1 MHDTDLNRSKIINVN
16 DFIFKQNLE
25 FYPNL
30 RGISCEDNVI
40 TWVKDGTVVASTPL
54 TFDLRVLPGDAWLVT
69 PAEFISIIKLN
80 KECKGLYN
88 FIDLIQTHCFDTFP
102 RPELSKDNTNNDL
115 EAQIKKYMHLY
126 FTAKESNKLTEDNV
140 TILSQVGNNIA
151 VLPEESY
158 LKSLINSEIDKYFAA
173 TKELGKNIETADEL
187 KQGPVRA
194 LVKKEETPKSS
205 RAAFINVAVL
215 LYGIL
220 NIGIILA
227 IALMK

>member
-1 MHDTDLNRSKIINVN
+1 MNNGNINASKIINVN

-30 RGISCEDNVI
+30 KGLQCQDNII
-40 TWVKDGTVVASTPL
+40 TLTKNGTIVATEAL

-69 PAEFISIIKLN
+69 PEEFINIIRLN
-80 KECKGLYN
+80 KECKGLYK
-88 FIDLIQTHCFDTFP
+88 FIDLIQEHGFDNFIK
-102 RPELSKDNTNNDL
+102 PELNGNRNDL
-115 EAQIKKYMHLY
+115 ETIVNHYMSLY
-126 FTAKESNKLTEDNV
+126 FKAKESPFLTEDNR
-140 TILSQVGNNIA
+140 TLLGQVDNNIA
-151 VLPEESY
+151 ALPEKSY
-158 LKSLINSEIDKYFAA
+158 MKTLINGEIDKYFAT
-173 TKELGKNIETADEL
+173 TKELGGNLSNADEL

-194 LVKKEETPKSS
+194 LVKKEEPKST

-215 LYGIL
+215 LYGVL

>member
-1 MHDTDLNRSKIINVN
+1 MNGTDLNGSKIININ
-16 DFIFKQNLE
+16 DFIFRQNLE

-30 RGISCEDNVI
+30 RGLSCDDNVI
-40 TWVKDGTVVASTPL
+40 TWVKDGTVEASVPL

-69 PAEFISIIKLN
+69 PAEFINILKLN
-80 KECKGLYN
+80 KECKKLYS
-88 FIDLIQTHCFDTFP
+88 FIDLIQTHCFDTFIKP
-102 RPELSKDNTNNDL
+102 GFNDL
-115 EAQIKKYMHLY
+115 ESQIKNYMRLY

-140 TILSQVGNNIA
+140 TILNQVANNIA

-158 LKSLINSEIDKYFAA
+158 LKDLINSEIDKYFAA
-173 TKELGKNIETADEL
+173 TKELGKNIEPADEL